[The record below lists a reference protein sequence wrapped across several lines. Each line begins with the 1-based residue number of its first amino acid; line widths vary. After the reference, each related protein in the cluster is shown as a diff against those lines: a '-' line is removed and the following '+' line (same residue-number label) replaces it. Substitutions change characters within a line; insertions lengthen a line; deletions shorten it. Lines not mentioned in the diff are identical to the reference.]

1 MSNHRKN
8 SRCTSLYRNKEY
20 RFFRKIHI
28 LVSWSCCGQNHVY
41 RKTDIQTDGQ
51 DVSNIPQTSFAGGG
65 GIKYKHAG
73 VMSFNNFLVFLTY
86 STKQQIGKELSIA
99 SLFALPWCR
108 TPTFTIVVSHK
119 INTPILDIGRNC
131 SSSILKV
138 KKNVK
143 MLKVNTRNQTRT
155 DYISWL
161 T

>member
-1 MSNHRKN
+1 MSTER
-8 SRCTSLYRNKEY
+8 RTYRQMDKMFPIY
-20 RFFRKIHI
+20 PKLHLR
-28 LVSWSCCGQNHVY
+28 
-41 RKTDIQTDGQ
+41 
-51 DVSNIPQTSFAGGG
+51 G

-155 DYISWL
+155 DYIS
-161 T
+161 